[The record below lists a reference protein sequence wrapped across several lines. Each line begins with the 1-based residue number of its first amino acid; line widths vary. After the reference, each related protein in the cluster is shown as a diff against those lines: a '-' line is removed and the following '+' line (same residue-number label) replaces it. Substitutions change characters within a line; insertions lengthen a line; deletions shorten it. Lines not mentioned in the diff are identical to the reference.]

1 MVELGVALV
10 LVGAALLVVE
20 AHVPAGVL
28 GAAGGVTL
36 AVGAALALSGA
47 GAGAAAIIAAVL
59 ATCIITALWL
69 GVVTRKALAAGGRRA
84 SSGREALGGRMGVVR
99 NWDATGGQVY
109 VDGALWRARRSPVD
123 DDEEEAARRGRSGGR
138 RERPRP
144 DPRGPQSRGV
154 GGTVIEVVLIVL
166 VVVALAAVILAGTSI
181 RVLREYERGVV
192 FRLGRIIDQKGPGL
206 ILLIPAVDR
215 MVRMSLRTVTLRI
228 PHQEVITRDNV
239 PVKVAAVVYF
249 RVIDPTRSVVE
260 VEDHVNATLQ
270 IAQTTL
276 RSVLGKAELDT
287 LLSERERLNESLQ
300 KIIDEHTEPWG
311 IKVSVVEIKDVEIPG
326 SMQQALARQAE
337 AERNRRAK
345 VINAE
350 GEFQAAAKL
359 AEAAGVIQPNPVTLQ
374 LRYLQALT
382 EISGNEG
389 STIVFPIPLD
399 LIRPLLEKGEAG
411 APAETD
417 AGPPALKEA
426 ARPALNEAAK
436 ATLNEAAKP
445 RTER

>member
-1 MVELGVALV
+1 M
-10 LVGAALLVVE
+10 
-20 AHVPAGVL
+20 
-28 GAAGGVTL
+28 
-36 AVGAALALSGA
+36 
-47 GAGAAAIIAAVL
+47 
-59 ATCIITALWL
+59 
-69 GVVTRKALAAGGRRA
+69 
-84 SSGREALGGRMGVVR
+84 
-99 NWDATGGQVY
+99 
-109 VDGALWRARRSPVD
+109 
-123 DDEEEAARRGRSGGR
+123 
-138 RERPRP
+138 
-144 DPRGPQSRGV
+144 
-154 GGTVIEVVLIVL
+154 IEVVLIVL

-287 LLSERERLNESLQ
+287 LLSERERLNENLQ

-436 ATLNEAAKP
+436 AALNEAAKP